1 MKKFSLSHFV
11 SLVILCVSCFPAFG
25 AGMASGPLVNGA
37 EWYDTESNRIN
48 CHGGNIIRTD
58 SLYYWY
64 GEHRPGFDA
73 DYQKGVACYSSAD
86 LVDWKNEGIAFKVV
100 DDTASTVQKGCTIER
115 PKVVYCP
122 KTKKYVM
129 WFHHELKGRGYD
141 AAHVAVAESDRPD
154 GPFEFKYS
162 RRVNPGK
169 YPLNFDKSLRGA
181 KWNTDEYTGWSPEWL
196 DAVKKGMFLIRDL
209 SGGQMSR
216 DMTVFVD
223 DDGKA
228 YHIYSSEEN
237 LTLNIAELNSSYN
250 AHTGKYIRIFP
261 AGHNEAPVLFK
272 KNGRYWMIC
281 SGCTGWAPN
290 KARMFSADRI
300 MGEWTEHPSPFVGE
314 GSDTT
319 FGGQGAFPLV
329 VGDSVYFFADNWRPG
344 CLADS
349 RYLCLPI
356 DFDVDSVPVVK
367 YVDIA
372 PVLNRTA
379 DGRRLVWYD
388 EFDVDGPLNDSVWN
402 YEEGFARNHEA
413 QWYHRDNAYC
423 KDGLL
428 ILEARKTRSPNP
440 MFEDGSSD
448 WRRSRPTIEYT
459 SASVNTRGK
468 KEFRYGTLEVRAR
481 IPVGPGAWPAIW
493 TLGNDMP
500 WPSCGEIDIMEYY
513 RIDGVPHILANAAWG
528 NDRQYDA
535 VWNSKTVNY
544 EHFLAKDADWAS
556 KFHIWRMDWDES
568 ALKIYID
575 GELINEVSLD
585 DTVNGTVGNGT
596 NPMRQPHYFLLDL
609 ALGGDHGG
617 DIDNGALPMRYEIDY
632 VRLYQ

>member
-1 MKKFSLSHFV
+1 
-11 SLVILCVSCFPAFG
+11 
-25 AGMASGPLVNGA
+25 MASGPLVNGA
-37 EWYDTESNRIN
+37 EWYDTEGNRIN

-209 SGGQMSR
+209 PGGQMSR

-250 AHTGKYIRIFP
+250 AHKI
-261 AGHNEAPVLFK
+261 
-272 KNGRYWMIC
+272 GR
-281 SGCTGWAPN
+281 A
-290 KARMFSADRI
+290 
-300 MGEWTEHPSPFVGE
+300 HV
-314 GSDTT
+314 
-319 FGGQGAFPLV
+319 
-329 VGDSVYFFADNWRPG
+329 
-344 CLADS
+344 
-349 RYLCLPI
+349 
-356 DFDVDSVPVVK
+356 
-367 YVDIA
+367 
-372 PVLNRTA
+372 
-379 DGRRLVWYD
+379 
-388 EFDVDGPLNDSVWN
+388 
-402 YEEGFARNHEA
+402 
-413 QWYHRDNAYC
+413 
-423 KDGLL
+423 
-428 ILEARKTRSPNP
+428 
-440 MFEDGSSD
+440 
-448 WRRSRPTIEYT
+448 
-459 SASVNTRGK
+459 
-468 KEFRYGTLEVRAR
+468 
-481 IPVGPGAWPAIW
+481 
-493 TLGNDMP
+493 
-500 WPSCGEIDIMEYY
+500 
-513 RIDGVPHILANAAWG
+513 
-528 NDRQYDA
+528 
-535 VWNSKTVNY
+535 
-544 EHFLAKDADWAS
+544 
-556 KFHIWRMDWDES
+556 
-568 ALKIYID
+568 
-575 GELINEVSLD
+575 
-585 DTVNGTVGNGT
+585 
-596 NPMRQPHYFLLDL
+596 
-609 ALGGDHGG
+609 
-617 DIDNGALPMRYEIDY
+617 
-632 VRLYQ
+632 